1 MKFLLNRSTVRTTDR
16 RRFLAGLAS
25 VISASFASWSITS
38 FAQGRG
44 MSVVPERPPVPSL
57 RLPDSDGKIVDIA
70 TYSGKVVLLNFWATW
85 CPPCRQELP
94 SLSRLKKQ
102 FGKDAFEI
110 LAVNV
115 GEDPESV
122 FDFIGNPDYPV
133 IFDHDSKAM
142 TNWSVKVVPTTL
154 LVDRQGRIAF
164 RAVGG
169 REFDDAE
176 IVALIKPLLKS

>member
-1 MKFLLNRSTVRTTDR
+1 M
-16 RRFLAGLAS
+16 
-25 VISASFASWSITS
+25 SA
-38 FAQGRG
+38 
-44 MSVVPERPPVPSL
+44 VPDKPPAPYL
-57 RLPDSDGKIVDIA
+57 RLPDSDGKVVDIA
-70 TYSGKVVLLNFWATW
+70 AYRGKVVLINFWATW

-102 FGKDAFEI
+102 FGKEAFEI

-115 GEDPESV
+115 GEDPESA
-122 FDFIGNPDYPV
+122 FDFISNPDYPV
-133 IFDHDSKAM
+133 IFDHDSRAM